1 MRILDR
7 YILLRYLRSVL
18 FAMFILIPIAVVIDV
33 SEKVD
38 KFLRHD
44 DLGILE
50 IIQDYY
56 VNFIIYYGNTFLP
69 LATFLACIMF
79 TSKLASNTEVIAINS
94 ANISFTRFLRPYFI
108 GATILAII
116 ALYMNHF
123 VVPKGN
129 NTKYNFEQ
137 TYLKRKKENN
147 TYVKNFNL
155 QLNDSAK
162 VFIKNFS
169 LQNNKGY
176 NFSYTEFNGTK
187 VKYKLVSDNVTWDEV
202 NENFILGKYRERFVL
217 NDRDSISDGQS
228 KKQPLDFT
236 PEDLITSGHKS
247 MEMTSIDLYNFIKK
261 SERRGV
267 KNLNEYYVEL
277 YQRTSLPISAYVLT
291 LIAVSLASRKKR
303 GGIGINL
310 AIGVALMFIYVF
322 FMKVAKVL
330 GSAPGSNP
338 LFMAWLPNIIFSIV
352 AMYLYIKEKKQ
363 G

>member
-1 MRILDR
+1 
-7 YILLRYLRSVL
+7 
-18 FAMFILIPIAVVIDV
+18 MFILIPIAVVIDV

-44 DLGILE
+44 DLGIAQ
-50 IIQDYY
+50 IIEEYY

-69 LATFLACIMF
+69 LATFIACIMF
-79 TSKLASNTEVIAINS
+79 TSKLAGNTEVIAISS
-94 ANISFTRFLRPYFI
+94 ANISFTRFLRPYFV
-108 GATILAII
+108 GATILALI
-116 ALYMNHF
+116 ALGMNHF

-129 NTKYNFEQ
+129 STMYNFEQ
-137 TYLKRKKENN
+137 TYLKRKKANN
-147 TYVKNFNL
+147 NYVANFNL
-155 QLNDSAK
+155 QLNDSSK

-187 VKYKLVSDNVTWDEV
+187 ISYKLVSDNVTWDEI
-202 NENFILGKYRERFVL
+202 NEEFKLGKYRERFIL
-217 NDRDSISDGQS
+217 NDRDSIASGT
-228 KKQPLDFT
+228 KKNMKLDFT
-236 PEDLITSGHKS
+236 PDDLITSGHKS

-267 KNLNEYYVEL
+267 KNLNEYYMEL
-277 YQRTSLPISAYVLT
+277 YQRTSLPISAYILT

-310 AIGVALMFIYVF
+310 AVGIALMFIYVF

-330 GSAPGSNP
+330 GSAPNSNT
-338 LFMAWLPNIIFSIV
+338 LFMAWLPNMLFSIV
-352 AMYLYIKEKKQ
+352 AIYLYLKEKNQ

>member
-1 MRILDR
+1 MRIIDR
-7 YILLRYLRSVL
+7 YILLRYLKSVFFTL
-18 FAMFILIPIAVVIDV
+18 FILIPIAVVIDV

-38 KFLRHD
+38 KFLRHE
-44 DLGILE
+44 DLGLGQ
-50 IIQDYY
+50 IIEEYY

-79 TSKLASNTEVIAINS
+79 TSKLAGNTEVIAISS

-108 GATILAII
+108 GATILAMV
-116 ALYMNHF
+116 ALGMNHF

-129 NTKYNFEQ
+129 STMYNFEQ
-137 TYLKRKKENN
+137 TYLKKKKANSG
-147 TYVKNFNL
+147 YVKNFNL
-155 QLNDSAK
+155 QLNDSSK

-187 VKYKLVSDNVTWDEV
+187 ISYKLVADNVTWDEI
-202 NENFILGKYRERFVL
+202 NETFMLRKYRERFVRD
-217 NDRDSISDGQS
+217 DRDSIAHGD
-228 KKQPLDFT
+228 KITKPLDFT
-236 PEDLITSGHKS
+236 PDDLITTGHKS

-267 KNLNEYYVEL
+267 KNLNEYYMEL
-277 YQRTSLPISAYVLT
+277 YQRTSLPVSAYILT

-310 AIGVALMFIYVF
+310 AVGIALMFVYVF

-330 GSAPGSNP
+330 GSSPNSNTV
-338 LFMAWLPNIIFSIV
+338 FMAWLPNIIFATIAV
-352 AMYLYIKEKKQ
+352 YLYLKEKNQ